1 MLILLS
7 PAKTLDMEAPSRV
20 SRPTQPQFMDE
31 SDKLVTTLKKY
42 RPKRLGT
49 LMNLS
54 EKLATL
60 NVERYENWRPPFDES
75 NARPAIQAFRGDV
88 YTGFDVDTMSKK
100 DLDHAQKHVRIL
112 SGLYGVLRP
121 YDLMQAY
128 RLEMGTRLKTR
139 RGGDLYSFWG
149 TRLTDH
155 LNEELENVKDPLV
168 VNLASNE
175 YFKSIKPK
183 VLAAPLVS
191 PVFHDQKNGE
201 YKMISFFA
209 KKARGAMARY
219 LVESRAKT
227 VDDINGFKGLG
238 YKYSKKYSTDGKPV
252 FTRSEKAA
260 QPYLAQ
266 PG

>member
-7 PAKTLDMEAPSRV
+7 PAKTLDMDTPSPV
-20 SRPTQPQFMDE
+20 SSPTQPQFMDD
-31 SDKLVTTLKKY
+31 SDRLVSTLKKY
-42 RPKRLGT
+42 RPARLGK

-54 EKLATL
+54 DKLAQL
-60 NVERYENWRPPFDES
+60 NVERYEAWQPPFTKA
-75 NARPAIQAFRGDV
+75 NAQPAIHAFRGDV
-88 YTGFDVDTMSKK
+88 YTGFDVDSMVKK
-100 DLDHAQKHVRIL
+100 DLDHAQKHLRIL

-139 RGGDLYSFWG
+139 RGSDLYNFWG
-149 TRLTDH
+149 ARLTDH
-155 LNEELENVKDPLV
+155 LNEELDSFKNPFV

-175 YFKSIKPK
+175 YFKSVKPK
-183 VLAAPLVS
+183 SLSAPLVS

-209 KKARGAMARY
+209 KKARGSMARY
-219 LVESRAKT
+219 LIESRAKNI
-227 VDDINGFKGLG
+227 DDIKGYKSLG
-238 YKYSKKYSTDGKPV
+238 YKYSKKHSTDEKPV
-252 FTRSEKAA
+252 FTRTEKAA

-266 PG
+266 AS

>member
-7 PAKTLDMEAPSRV
+7 PAKTLDMETPTQV
-20 SRPTQPQFMDE
+20 SRPTQPQFMEE
-31 SDKLVTTLKKY
+31 SDKLVSTLKKY
-42 RPKRLGT
+42 RPGRLGK

-54 EKLATL
+54 DKLATL
-60 NVERYENWRPPFDES
+60 NVERYEEWQPPFSKS
-75 NARPAIQAFRGDV
+75 NARPAIHAFRGDV

-100 DLDHAQKHVRIL
+100 DLDQAQKQVRIL

-139 RGGDLYSFWG
+139 RGTDLYAFWG
-149 TRLTDH
+149 SQLTDH
-155 LNEELENVKDPLV
+155 LNEELESVKDPLV

-183 VLAAPLVS
+183 ALNAQLVAPN
-191 PVFHDQKNGE
+191 FQDQKNGE

-219 LVESRAKT
+219 LVESRAKN
-227 VDDINGFKGLG
+227 VDDIQGFNGLG
-238 YKYSKKYSTDGKPV
+238 YKYSKKLSTDDKPV
-252 FTRSEKAA
+252 FTRTEKAA
-260 QPYLAQ
+260 KPYLAQ
-266 PG
+266 QS

>member
-20 SRPTQPQFMDE
+20 SRPTQPQFMEE
-31 SDKLVTTLKKY
+31 SDKLVETLKKY

-60 NVERYENWRPPFDES
+60 NVERYENWQPPFTNS

-88 YTGFDVDTMSKK
+88 YTGFDVDTMAKK

-139 RGGDLYSFWG
+139 RGSDLYSFWG
-149 TRLTDH
+149 TTLTDH
-155 LNEELENVKDPLV
+155 LNEELEGFKNPLL

-183 VLAAPLVS
+183 VLSAPLAS
-191 PVFHDQKNGE
+191 PVFHDEKNGD
-201 YKMISFFA
+201 YKVISFFA
-209 KKARGAMARY
+209 KKARGSMARY

-227 VDDINGFKGLG
+227 IDDLKCFKELG
-238 YKYSKKYSTDGKPV
+238 YKYSKKLSSDEKPV

-260 QPYLAQ
+260 RPFVVQPS
-266 PG
+266 